1 MDLARRRL
9 VTGMG
14 ALSAAA
20 VAAATA
26 PMLLDRKTGPAAG
39 SAPQAIQ
46 PRPLTL
52 PRDLAPTVAR
62 DVRRVAV
69 HNLHTGERLDAVY
82 YENGGYVSDA
92 LSEAMR
98 VLRDWRNG
106 AEHFMDPR
114 LFDVMHG
121 VQQRLGVDAPFQI
134 ISGYRSP
141 QTNAIL
147 HARSSQ
153 VATHSQHTLGKA
165 VDVRIQGVA
174 LEHLHKAALSLAAG
188 GVGFYP
194 VSNFVH
200 MDVGRVRH
208 WAGS

>member
-1 MDLARRRL
+1 MRQRQAEQRLAALRL
-9 VTGMG
+9 GGGV
-14 ALSAAA
+14 
-20 VAAATA
+20 
-26 PMLLDRKTGPAAG
+26 LLAAG
-39 SAPQAIQ
+39 AAS
-46 PRPLTL
+46 L
-52 PRDLAPTVAR
+52 PSLGWTAELNPMAS
-62 DVRRVAV
+62 RRAML
-69 HNLHTGERLDAVY
+69 HNLHTGDKFNEIYFA
-82 YENGGYVSDA
+82 NGKYQPDA
-92 LSEAMR
+92 LAEAMR

-106 AEHFMDPR
+106 EEHVMDPR